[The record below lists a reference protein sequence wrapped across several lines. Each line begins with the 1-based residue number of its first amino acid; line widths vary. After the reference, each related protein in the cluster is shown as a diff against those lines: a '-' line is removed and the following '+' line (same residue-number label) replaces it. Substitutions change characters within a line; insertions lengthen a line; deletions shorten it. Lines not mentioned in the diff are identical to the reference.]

1 MDGPQ
6 TVMGDVGK
14 LGASSIYAI
23 SAQFTSAQKGNYI
36 LPIAAA
42 LSPRQDFMKVRMKEE
57 IIVRESAFSI
67 RQVFM
72 AKAYHCKHML
82 MPAAIAYPS
91 ECCQLTVYLSF
102 LRNPFL
108 WMFRSSVHLIEM
120 KKRIMVLQR

>member
-1 MDGPQ
+1 MSE
-6 TVMGDVGK
+6 
-14 LGASSIYAI
+14 SSELHQYKYAI

-102 LRNPFL
+102 LRNPL
-108 WMFRSSVHLIEM
+108 LVDVSVKCALDRNEKENNSIATVD
-120 KKRIMVLQR
+120 K